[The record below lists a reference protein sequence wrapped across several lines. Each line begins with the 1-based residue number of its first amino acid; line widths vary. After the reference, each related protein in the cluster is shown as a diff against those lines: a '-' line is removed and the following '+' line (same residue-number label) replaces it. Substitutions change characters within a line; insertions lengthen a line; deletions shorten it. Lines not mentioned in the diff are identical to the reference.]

1 MRNLNAE
8 LEMRVE
14 ERTSSLKE
22 TNRRLKEALS
32 EIRALQERLERENL
46 VLRESIKTERDYPGI
61 IGQSTGIRE
70 VLAKARQ
77 VGPTDAPVLI
87 MGETGTGKEL
97 IAKAI
102 HDMSARRDNVLIK
115 VNCASL
121 PPQLIESELFGHEKG
136 AYTHAYVKRMGR
148 FEMADGSSIFLD
160 EIGELP
166 LELQSKL
173 LRVLQDGEFERVGS
187 SSTIKVDARVIAA
200 TNRNLEEEV
209 KAGRF
214 REDLWYRLN
223 VFPITVP
230 PLRERKEDVPA
241 LISHFLERYN
251 KRLGRHVDI
260 ISPKSMDA
268 AANYQWPGNVR
279 ELENLVHRAVI
290 VSQGRELLLDLPH
303 GETYGNNDPGSLEE
317 VERRHIR
324 DVLEACS
331 WRIEGKGGAADFLQM
346 NPSTLRSRM
355 KKLGIKRS

>member
-1 MRNLNAE
+1 MDSPAFKEILDTLDANVAVVDREGIIRYVNESWMRFAEENGDPGLRGTGIGVDYLGVCRAAARDEPELSALIEAIEMVLKGELGHYAIEYPCHSPDKKRWFLFGGRPLLGISGGAVFIHFDITEKKLAEEALRNLNAE

-173 LRVLQDGEFERVGS
+173 SEGS
-187 SSTIKVDARVIAA
+187 S
-200 TNRNLEEEV
+200 
-209 KAGRF
+209 GR
-214 REDLWYRLN
+214 
-223 VFPITVP
+223 
-230 PLRERKEDVPA
+230 
-241 LISHFLERYN
+241 
-251 KRLGRHVDI
+251 
-260 ISPKSMDA
+260 
-268 AANYQWPGNVR
+268 
-279 ELENLVHRAVI
+279 
-290 VSQGRELLLDLPH
+290 
-303 GETYGNNDPGSLEE
+303 
-317 VERRHIR
+317 
-324 DVLEACS
+324 
-331 WRIEGKGGAADFLQM
+331 
-346 NPSTLRSRM
+346 
-355 KKLGIKRS
+355 

>member
-1 MRNLNAE
+1 LRNLNAE

-148 FEMADGSSIFLD
+148 FEMACRGF
-160 EIGELP
+160 
-166 LELQSKL
+166 
-173 LRVLQDGEFERVGS
+173 
-187 SSTIKVDARVIAA
+187 
-200 TNRNLEEEV
+200 
-209 KAGRF
+209 
-214 REDLWYRLN
+214 
-223 VFPITVP
+223 
-230 PLRERKEDVPA
+230 
-241 LISHFLERYN
+241 
-251 KRLGRHVDI
+251 
-260 ISPKSMDA
+260 
-268 AANYQWPGNVR
+268 
-279 ELENLVHRAVI
+279 
-290 VSQGRELLLDLPH
+290 
-303 GETYGNNDPGSLEE
+303 
-317 VERRHIR
+317 
-324 DVLEACS
+324 
-331 WRIEGKGGAADFLQM
+331 
-346 NPSTLRSRM
+346 
-355 KKLGIKRS
+355 

>member
-1 MRNLNAE
+1 LKGELGHYAIEYPCHSPDKKRWFLFGGRPLLGISGGAVFIHFDITEKKLAEEALRNLNAE

-148 FEMADGSSIFLD
+148 FEMADGSSIFLG

-173 LRVLQDGEFERVGS
+173 LRVLQNGEFERVGS

-268 AANYQWPGNVR
+268 AANYQQSRGTF
-279 ELENLVHRAVI
+279 LIFADVI
-290 VSQGRELLLDLPH
+290 I
-303 GETYGNNDPGSLEE
+303 TY
-317 VERRHIR
+317 
-324 DVLEACS
+324 
-331 WRIEGKGGAADFLQM
+331 
-346 NPSTLRSRM
+346 
-355 KKLGIKRS
+355 